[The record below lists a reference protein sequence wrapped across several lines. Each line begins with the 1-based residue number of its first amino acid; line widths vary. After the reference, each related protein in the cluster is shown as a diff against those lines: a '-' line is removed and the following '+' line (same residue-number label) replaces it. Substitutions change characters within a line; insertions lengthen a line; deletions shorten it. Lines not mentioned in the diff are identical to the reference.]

1 MREDN
6 GRGDSHGVGSAR
18 EQRMGPRM
26 REDKGGEII
35 TGQALRGNNGDG
47 SPHARGQGR
56 EVVVVWCDRMG
67 RTWTEK
73 ELDFRDA
80 FQ

>member
-1 MREDN
+1 MGPRIREDN
-6 GRGDSHGVGSAR
+6 GRGDLL
-18 EQRMGPRM
+18 
-26 REDKGGEII
+26 
-35 TGQALRGNNGDG
+35 GQALRANNGK
-47 SPHARGQGR
+47 

-67 RTWTEK
+67 RTCIEK